1 MATAISLLCSHLFFV
16 HHYSTEFN
24 NWHFA
29 YQIQTQWQLNC
40 VWPWTVNITR
50 LIATYHKF
58 KFTKIFAI
66 TFLIFLFFL
75 LSLNNIIP
83 YSLMK
88 LRWLRESTL
97 PAGHKTRWLCGSVD
111 RLAKCSH
118 ELSWLSQS
126 EQREEISSLSLVA
139 PFHCIL
145 LPISCTQFLFNSLLR
160 CFR

>member
-1 MATAISLLCSHLFFV
+1 MAAAISLLCSHLFFV
-16 HHYSTEFN
+16 QPLQ

-40 VWPWTVNITR
+40 VWLWTVNITR

-58 KFTKIFAI
+58 KFTKIFRNY
-66 TFLIFLFFL
+66 LYLFISFL

-88 LRWLRESTL
+88 LRWLRENTL
-97 PAGHKTRWLCGSVD
+97 PAGHETRWLCEICRQAGKVLS
-111 RLAKCSH
+111 RLKLTEPKRTEG
-118 ELSWLSQS
+118 EL
-126 EQREEISSLSLVA
+126 SSLSLVA